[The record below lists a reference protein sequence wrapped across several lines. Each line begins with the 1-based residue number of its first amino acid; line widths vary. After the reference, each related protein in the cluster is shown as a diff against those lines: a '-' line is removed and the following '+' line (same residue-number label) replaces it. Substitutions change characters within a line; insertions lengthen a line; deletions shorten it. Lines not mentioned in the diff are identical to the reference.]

1 MPSFPKCLI
10 IDLPQSNSAPDPR
23 HVDSHNDAT
32 LRRLKLSDN
41 HSKIRSTAL
50 SQVSQIPEFLL
61 NSSPRF
67 WTIMPYPVPDH
78 IPQVSFLKDS
88 SMTPHSILIHPI
100 TPQTAP
106 SYIPTASSNLLSPSP
121 IFGILLHISPRFLET
136 SCHFPSPSSRI
147 QQCYPDSRTLSPNP
161 AAKRHMTT

>member
-1 MPSFPKCLI
+1 MFV

-32 LRRLKLSDN
+32 LRRLKLSDH

-88 SMTPHSILIHPI
+88 SMTPHNPPNHPTNRPIIHSNGIIQSPF
-100 TPQTAP
+100 
-106 SYIPTASSNLLSPSP
+106 SFSNLWDFVAHLTQIPGDELSLPVP
-121 IFGILLHISPRFLET
+121 IFSHSAVLL
-136 SCHFPSPSSRI
+136 
-147 QQCYPDSRTLSPNP
+147 YPGSRTLSPNP
-161 AAKRHMTT
+161 AARRHMTT